1 MSEVYD
7 NQGRKKQSLI
17 VIDWAN
23 ITNIPARVTEVAA
36 ITDPNSE
43 FYYIGWN
50 DVANQLQLRI
60 FDPLK
65 IPYNPAISGLTSTN
79 VKAAIDELAALVAAI
94 TAGNVYP
101 GYVGSD
107 GTTGNRLPVGWSAT
121 RTGAGTYEVTH
132 SLGLANLT
140 RLAVSPVCIGT
151 AGNKSA
157 QQRSSGTGNKFV
169 IETVDSGT
177 GTLTD
182 EAFSFLAKLT

>member
-23 ITNIPARVTEVAA
+23 IVNIPARVTEVAVL
-36 ITDPNSE
+36 TDPASE
-43 FYYIGWN
+43 FYYVGWD
-50 DVANQLQLRI
+50 DVANQLKLRI

-65 IPYNPAISGLTSTN
+65 IPYDHTTSGLTATN
-79 VKAAIDELAALVAAI
+79 VKAAIDELAALVAAL
-94 TAGNVYP
+94 TANNVYP

-121 RTGAGTYEVTH
+121 RTGAGAYEVTH
-132 SLGLANLT
+132 SLGLADLT
-140 RLAVSPVCIGT
+140 RLAVAPGCIGSS
-151 AGNKSA
+151 GNKA
-157 QQRSSGTGNKFV
+157 IQLQTSGTGNKFV
-169 IETVDSGT
+169 IATIDSGT
-177 GTLTD
+177 GTPTD